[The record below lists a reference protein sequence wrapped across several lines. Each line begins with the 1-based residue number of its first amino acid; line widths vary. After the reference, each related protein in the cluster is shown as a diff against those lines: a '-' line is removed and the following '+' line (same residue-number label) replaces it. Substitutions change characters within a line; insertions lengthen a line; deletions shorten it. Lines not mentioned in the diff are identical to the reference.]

1 MIQFLFGAL
10 AGAFICLIILQF
22 ATQKSITISVIKDR
36 EEDPDRFRNM
46 YLAYFAGVLAAITL
60 ALIVPNL

>member
-36 EEDPDRFRNM
+36 AEDPGRYRNM
-46 YLAYFAGVLAAITL
+46 QLAYFACVLAAITL